1 MCPNCVLSQNALGP
15 GINIAFGVCG
25 VFFILGLIAIWWSF
39 RNGEFEDME
48 DVKYEMMDDND
59 NFVLGKSG
67 TKSIK

>member
-15 GINIAFGVCG
+15 GIYIAFGVCG